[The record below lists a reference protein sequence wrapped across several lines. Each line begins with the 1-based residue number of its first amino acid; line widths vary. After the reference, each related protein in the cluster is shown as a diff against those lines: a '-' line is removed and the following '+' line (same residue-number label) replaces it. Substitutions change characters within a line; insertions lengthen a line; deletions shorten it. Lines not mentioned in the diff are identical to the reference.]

1 MEKFKKIHIPVLLE
15 EVIRFFAPKPN
26 QNFVDCTVGFG
37 GHAEKILE
45 KTKPYGRL
53 LAIDL
58 DPVAIHESKK
68 RLARFGSRCVF
79 VCDNF
84 INLEKIVNEHNF
96 NSIFGVLFDLGV
108 SSYQLQDT
116 YRGFSYK
123 TEGMLDMRFG
133 GTKTGGVSAAEII
146 NQLSEEELVN
156 IFRKYGELFAA
167 RKIAKAIIWKRKKKR
182 IETTLELVE
191 AVSKVIPKKFKKEPI
206 LSKIFQAIRIA
217 VNRELENL
225 SQVLAQ
231 AIKILEKRGRIT
243 CISYH
248 SLEDR
253 IVKQF
258 FLHESKDCICPSEF
272 PACVCHHKA
281 RIRVITK
288 KPILPTENEVKLN
301 PRSRSAKLR
310 VAEKIVD

>member
-1 MEKFKKIHIPVLLE
+1 MRNFEKIHIPVLLD
-15 EVIRFFAPKPN
+15 EVIRFFVPKPN
-26 QNFVDCTVGFG
+26 QNFTDCTVGFG

-45 KTKPYGRL
+45 KTYPQGSL

-58 DPVAIHESKK
+58 DPVAIGESKK
-68 RLARFGSRCVF
+68 KLARFEKRCVF
-79 VCDNF
+79 VQDNF
-84 INLEKIVNEHNF
+84 INLEKIVREHNF
-96 NSIFGVLFDLGV
+96 NSIFGILFDLGI

-123 TEGMLDMRFG
+123 TEGLLDMRFG
-133 GTKTGGVSAAEII
+133 KTSEKVFPAAEII
-146 NQLSEEELVN
+146 NKLSEDELSN
-156 IFRKYGELFAA
+156 IFRRYGELFSAK
-167 RKIAKAIIWKRKKKR
+167 KIAGAIVWQRKKKK
-182 IETTLELVE
+182 IETTTELVK
-191 AVSKVIPKKFKKEPI
+191 AVSRVIPQKFKKEPI

-225 SQVLAQ
+225 NQALLQ
-231 AIKILEKRGRIT
+231 AIKILKRGGRII

-253 IVKQF
+253 IVKQI
-258 FLHESKDCICPSEF
+258 FLRESKDCICPPGL

-281 RIRVITK
+281 NIKIITK
-288 KPILPTENEVKLN
+288 KPVTPTDKEIELN

-310 VAEKIVD
+310 VAEKI